1 MCGLNTQ
8 RWSYAIGY
16 RRIPK
21 VTEFGVLRYFW
32 LPLFSIISGEDK
44 RQLEIRPRSQARGG
58 SVSVRQNRL
67 KFEFYFSAI
76 CFSILS
82 QGSDK
87 SLNLSFQFLTWRVME
102 FKRRSWKSDSRKE
115 RTHNFKLETQLC
127 FFFFTKDAIYSQ
139 TYRESFL
146 RPEHRCLKF

>member
-1 MCGLNTQ
+1 MG

-32 LPLFSIISGEDK
+32 LPLVSVISGEDK

-87 SLNLSFQFLTWRVME
+87 SLNLSFQFLTWKVME
-102 FKRRSWKSDSRKE
+102 FKPRSWKSDSRKE
-115 RTHNFKLETQLC
+115 STHNFKLETQLC
-127 FFFFTKDAIYSQ
+127 FFFLHKGCYIQSNIQ
-139 TYRESFL
+139 REFSSSRAQVPKIL
-146 RPEHRCLKF
+146 E